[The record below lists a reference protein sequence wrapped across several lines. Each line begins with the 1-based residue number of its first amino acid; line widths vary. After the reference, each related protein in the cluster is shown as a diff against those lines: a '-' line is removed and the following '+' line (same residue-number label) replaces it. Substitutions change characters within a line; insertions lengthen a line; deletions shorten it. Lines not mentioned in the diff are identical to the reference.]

1 MMSHS
6 TPPSRDTAGST
17 HNGGVSRHRLDD
29 QPTVI
34 TGGEQAVV
42 GSTAELGVE
51 IVAPKLSPGA
61 MIGPYELLDQI
72 GGGGMGRVFRAFEAS
87 VGRTV
92 ALKLLS
98 PNQAADPQTLARFQN
113 EARAAGRLN
122 HPNIVQV
129 FSAGEVQG
137 IPFIALE
144 FIDGKNVRALVE
156 ESGGLPV
163 GDVVRYAIQVAE
175 ALEHAWSRGVV
186 HRDVKP
192 SNILVLPDG
201 RVKLIDFGLARMHEG
216 TGRSRDLT
224 SSGMTLGTFDYI
236 APEQARDPRLADI
249 RSDLYSLGCTLFFML
264 TGRPPFPKGTV
275 LQKLLQHQ
283 AEEPPDVRKLRK
295 DVPEALVRVLRR
307 MMAKSPRQRYQTASQ
322 LIQALSE
329 VLAEIS
335 QHYAAARVW
344 GTPES
349 KARRVWRQHLPWLVP
364 VLLFIA
370 GTVALDWWWSPAT
383 LQGLPG
389 GEIYDLPLQ
398 PNRDRSPVAPTET
411 PAKSGDVQ
419 GRPDEIGG
427 PGAVTAA
434 LSGRSP
440 RPGDARALTPDSGD
454 GWNTPADVSADRG
467 TLEGQER
474 RSPLQIPNQFG
485 GVSPAESAANLQK
498 DRLFGSS
505 QGLISPLIS
514 SEAESVGLGSP
525 LQGTWRQGLSEN
537 FVTSPQTLPSPL
549 RPGSGAEQHSVAGG
563 TPEGRAG
570 TSPPLPGGSATSPIP
585 ATPGNGPARGILIVD
600 PLGRTP
606 GKFPTL
612 GTALAA
618 AQAGDTIRLDF
629 DGPLEVEPCDVRGRN
644 LIIAAAEGRRPEL
657 VLRPTLGTLSL
668 RQKTFF
674 AAAGAALTFRDVA
687 LLAKNVSSVWPDG
700 WSILHLDFGSQIS
713 MERCV
718 VTVAEKSWN
727 DQDGTPAGR
736 VFEVRSDPQS
746 YVLLTGGL
754 PSPEIAAKPV
764 GIALTDCVLRG
775 ETSAVWVGAG
785 QPLTVSLKNCLA
797 TTSGRLL
804 EARGSNIPLA
814 KESAVRLAAENV
826 TCAVRSGV
834 VRVIPGEYRPYVPQ
848 VEIEA
853 RASIW
858 VGPPQGIL
866 VEHAGVSAEE
876 SLGKF
881 RWRGDR
887 NFYERFAVFW
897 SIAPGTGTETLR
909 LPFDAWKNYWRWENE
924 TSPAWGAV
932 PWSRPFPDGTPPHQ
946 HTPRDFSLM
955 DPLIDDAAIG
965 LAGQVGC
972 LADRLPAATS
982 GEATSGP

>member
-6 TPPSRDTAGST
+6 TPPSRDTASST
-17 HNGGVSRHRLDD
+17 HNGGASRHRLDD

-34 TGGEQAVV
+34 TGGDQALV

-144 FIDGKNVRALVE
+144 FIEGKNARALVE
-156 ESGGLPV
+156 ENGGLPV

-201 RVKLIDFGLARMHEG
+201 RVKLIDFGLARMNEV

-249 RSDLYSLGCTLFFML
+249 RSDIYSLGCTLFFML

-295 DVPEALVRVLRR
+295 DVPEALGRVLRR
-307 MMAKSPRQRYQTASQ
+307 MMAKSPRQRYQTAAQ

-349 KARRVWRQHLPWLVP
+349 KAHRVWRKHLPWLVP
-364 VLLFIA
+364 VLLFLS

-398 PNRDRSPVAPTET
+398 PNRELSPGSPAKET
-411 PAKSGDVQ
+411 PAKSGD
-419 GRPDEIGG
+419 GRDRPLGSGG
-427 PGAVTAA
+427 PGAGRAA
-434 LSGRSP
+434 LSARAP
-440 RPGDARALTPDSGD
+440 WPGDGEALPVESGD
-454 GWNTPADVSADRG
+454 GWNAPAGILTKRG
-467 TLEGQER
+467 TADQQEK
-474 RSPLQIPNQFG
+474 RSPLEMANRL
-485 GVSPAESAANLQK
+485 GVVLPAESSTNLGK
-498 DRLFGSS
+498 DGLFGSS
-505 QGLISPLIS
+505 QAIASPLIS
-514 SEAESVGLGSP
+514 SDAEPVGQGASLP
-525 LQGTWRQGLSEN
+525 GTWLPGLSGN
-537 FVTSPQTLPSPL
+537 VLNSPPMLPSPL
-549 RPGSGAEQHSVAGG
+549 QPGSGAEQHSVAG
-563 TPEGRAG
+563 TPADRAG
-570 TSPPLPGGSATSPIP
+570 AIPALPGGSATVPTP
-585 ATPGNGPARGILIVD
+585 APPANGPARGVLIVD
-600 PLGRTP
+600 PIGRSP
-606 GKFPTL
+606 GRFPTL
-612 GTALAA
+612 GTALAV

-700 WSILHLDFGSQIS
+700 WSVFHLDFGSQVVLD
-713 MERCV
+713 RCV
-718 VTVAEKSWN
+718 VTVAEKSWS

-736 VFEVRSDPQS
+736 VLEVRSDPQS

-754 PSPEIAAKPV
+754 PSPNIAARPV

-785 QPLTVSLKNCLA
+785 QPVSVSLKNCL
-797 TTSGRLL
+797 TSTSGRLL
-804 EARGSNIPLA
+804 EARGSDMPLA
-814 KESAVRLAAENV
+814 KEFAARLTAENV
-826 TCAVRSGV
+826 TCAVRSEAI
-834 VRVIPGEYRPYVPQ
+834 RVIPGEYRPYVPQ

-853 RASIW
+853 RVSIW

-866 VEHAGVSAEE
+866 VEHVGMSAEE
-876 SLGKF
+876 ALGKF

-909 LPFDAWKNYWRWENE
+909 LPFDAWRNYWRWENE

-932 PWSRPFPDGTPPHQ
+932 PWSRPLPDGAPPHQ
-946 HTPRDFSLM
+946 HNPRDFSLM

-965 LAGQVGC
+965 LAGEVGC
-972 LADRLPAATS
+972 LADRLPAVTS
-982 GEATSGP
+982 GETTSGP